1 MYLCKQKTENM
12 KTLTGIKATLLAA
25 YVLMLAVGA
34 KAQDVIVLVDASE
47 IQAKVI
53 TVGTNEIT
61 YKRWESPN
69 GPDYQILKKDVF
81 FIRYMDGSKDVFNSK
96 LLESGQ
102 GENTSTSLK
111 GKYIHNILLNGY
123 LELGVPFTA
132 TAVGPELSG
141 TLGVRFYD
149 YAFVGFNAGIDA
161 LFTSYILT
169 GVKGCIISV
178 PLMFNFRAYYPVNDG
193 LYPFFDFSVG
203 LNNIFSSAY
212 YYTQDGESILS
223 HNKRMSYDGLTA
235 RVKIL
240 FGIEYKRIEAGLG
253 YDCVP
258 LGDGNAMH
266 LGYFKFGIRLGKLN

>member
-1 MYLCKQKTENM
+1 MRNLILIKTM
-12 KTLTGIKATLLAA
+12 SILMVCI
-25 YVLMLAVGA
+25 LMLATGA

-81 FIRYMDGSKDVFNSK
+81 FIRYKDGSKDVFNSRM
-96 LLESGQ
+96 LGSQE
-102 GENTSTSLK
+102 ENTAVSLK
-111 GKYIHNILLNGY
+111 GKNIHNILLNGY

-132 TAVGPELSG
+132 TAVGPGFSG
-141 TLGVRFYD
+141 TIGVRLYD

-169 GVKGCIISV
+169 GVQGCVISV
-178 PLMFNFRAYYPVNDG
+178 PLMFNFRAYYPINNG

-212 YYTQDGESILS
+212 YHTQEEESIVS
-223 HNKRMSYDGLTA
+223 HNKRMSYDGLAT

-240 FGIEYKRIEAGLG
+240 FGVEYKRLEAGFG
-253 YDCVP
+253 YDCIP
-258 LGDGNAMH
+258 LGGGNAMH
-266 LGYFKFGIRLGKLN
+266 LGYFKIGMRLGKMK

>member
-1 MYLCKQKTENM
+1 MRNLILIKTM
-12 KTLTGIKATLLAA
+12 AILMVCI
-25 YVLMLAVGA
+25 LMLATGA

-61 YKRWESPN
+61 YKRWESQN

-81 FIRYMDGSKDVFNSK
+81 FIRYKDGSKDVFNSR
-96 LLESGQ
+96 LLGSSQEG
-102 GENTSTSLK
+102 NAATSLK

-132 TAVGPELSG
+132 TAVGPGFSG
-141 TLGVRFYD
+141 TIGVRFYD

-161 LFTSYILT
+161 IFTSYALT
-169 GVKGCIISV
+169 GVKGCMISV

-193 LYPFFDFSVG
+193 LYPFFDFSAG

-212 YYTQDGESILS
+212 YYTQEEENIVS
-223 HNKRMSYDGLTA
+223 HNKRMSYDGLA
-235 RVKIL
+235 SRVRIL

-258 LGDGNAMH
+258 LGGGNAMH